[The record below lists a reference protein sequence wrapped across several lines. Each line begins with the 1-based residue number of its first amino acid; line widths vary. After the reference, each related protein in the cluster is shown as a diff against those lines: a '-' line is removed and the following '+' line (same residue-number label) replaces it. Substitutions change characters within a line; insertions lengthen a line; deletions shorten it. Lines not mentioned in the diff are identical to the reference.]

1 MRSPCRWDRRA
12 AQKGEDGIVALLTKR
27 EADLDVVDGDLQTP
41 LVRNRLSDHTHARS
55 RPAHHSLSAVSTGP
69 LTRDTRPSRGTSS
82 NTGLPWTFKT
92 SSDIL
97 VFARPSSHQR
107 SFLSLFFSLMFLVC
121 FVCADHARTRRT
133 KQRCIGRR
141 RWASGT
147 WWASCCDPTPTP
159 TYRTKTVRMRVAS
172 GDWLNES
179 HYF

>member
-1 MRSPCRWDRRA
+1 M
-12 AQKGEDGIVALLTKR
+12 
-27 EADLDVVDGDLQTP
+27 
-41 LVRNRLSDHTHARS
+41 
-55 RPAHHSLSAVSTGP
+55 
-69 LTRDTRPSRGTSS
+69 TRDTRPSRGTSS

-121 FVCADHARTRRT
+121 FVCADHARSRRT

-172 GDWLNES
+172 GGWLNES
-179 HYF
+179 HYLHDMCAGWTALHVTCYYAHHKIVSELLSCSRTDVNIPNKDGWTPRTLSECR